1 MIECINGS
9 LASGLLHR
17 LKHAIDIVVFNPP
30 YVPTVSEE
38 SSIAQTSRGIEGA
51 WAGGKAGME
60 ITNSFL
66 EVVSELL
73 SSQGRFYLVALKAND
88 VTGIRQKMLDMYN
101 LQSDV
106 SRNRLAHRFSSLIS
120 QIVLERRAGREHL
133 FIIRFQK

>member
-9 LASGLLHR
+9 LASGLLYR
-17 LKHAIDIVVFNPP
+17 LKHSIDVMMFNPP

-51 WAGGKAGME
+51 WAGGEAGME

-88 VTGIRQKMLDMYN
+88 VTGIRQKMHSKYD

-106 SRNRLAHRFSSLIS
+106 SRNRSALSLPAS
-120 QIVLERRAGREHL
+120 HYTDCPGTASWRGT
-133 FIIRFQK
+133 FIHNSIY